1 MGARKPSGAAAA
13 ASSSSTPRTSERNVE
28 LFGEIPEG
36 RRRKF
41 ILVEDP
47 HRGGMRVRVRVTLD
61 QVEMKEIP
69 DSYRKGN
76 SVFPRSYFPMQMQ
89 SPRPHRFPEDEDGD
103 DDLDGDGGA
112 DGRGRDNHVKP
123 GRGRTLVPVPTLD
136 GTEAEVPTPR
146 MTRTKR
152 KKEAALNDLGYR
164 MSWSQS
170 RVFAGRTIFLQRARK
185 FVSSNRS
192 PVVDHHIGGALSPLS
207 LYTRCTITCE
217 ALSLSLS
224 TRCIIICEAL
234 SISPV
239 HQLSSLL
246 YLLKANNLCIIGFP
260 IKSSISHYIHLS
272 VYLRHVKY
280 STDTLWAVVSM
291 PGIKHIVDAYRNKM
305 RSTMMATGQ
314 DASQIAP
321 HFETRVGKRRWKE
334 RARRSGRQS
343 TP

>member
-1 MGARKPSGAAAA
+1 MTQMGARKSSGAAAA
-13 ASSSSTPRTSERNVE
+13 SSSSSTPRTSERNVE

-103 DDLDGDGGA
+103 DVDG
-112 DGRGRDNHVKP
+112 DGRGRDNHAKP

-185 FVSSNRS
+185 WLTFFFFQ
-192 PVVDHHIGGALSPLS
+192 PPPPPPKPTTITWGAPYPLS
-207 LYTRCTITCE
+207 L
-217 ALSLSLS
+217 
-224 TRCIIICEAL
+224 
-234 SISPV
+234 V
-239 HQLSSLL
+239 HQMCLL
-246 YLLKANNLCIIGFP
+246 RL
-260 IKSSISHYIHLS
+260 
-272 VYLRHVKY
+272 
-280 STDTLWAVVSM
+280 
-291 PGIKHIVDAYRNKM
+291 VDAAGIFIGGCR
-305 RSTMMATGQ
+305 
-314 DASQIAP
+314 I
-321 HFETRVGKRRWKE
+321 RVMHV
-334 RARRSGRQS
+334 
-343 TP
+343 TY